1 MPEVSAA
8 AVAIR
13 SSILHRVAIV
23 FRLSSIAELSSSD
36 RLLHR
41 FAAPFAPA
49 VARSEWQ
56 CRRRRLI
63 WPGITATNRA
73 SLPPTKTRT
82 PHNSVRYVAGYCNLS
97 APPPGAPPNSVPK
110 NDINKPGTNGRASAD
125 PCGRTPS
132 APNPQHPPPQN
143 NKTPAPHHLLET
155 DRPSIVPLLF
165 RAGSTPPPT
174 AVLPGETPLSPLP
187 AVPCG
192 HPVSVPATGVLTPQ
206 SARNATKAGVP
217 LPTPP
222 FTQLRNASTRTRPR
236 PGAPHQRRAWS
247 GSPAAIA

>member
-82 PHNSVRYVAGYCNLS
+82 PH
-97 APPPGAPPNSVPK
+97 NSVPK